1 MERTLK
7 EGNFSLSRAGEG
19 AMGGRGQG
27 WSDRGDFGPNALFC
41 NFYRTQVSL
50 GSGLWVPVSLC
61 LYVQELCE
69 NFTDV
74 TLADVDTKLILSD
87 DANKVTPALVSTHGF
102 VVPLTMF
109 DSNITY
115 ITQSLTGSAS
125 LDLGLWSTV
134 GLLPSRP
141 AQVPWQ
147 ENKVTSEQIF
157 AIHFIRF
164 GSPLH
169 SCGIKI

>member
-61 LYVQELCE
+61 TTPFW
-69 NFTDV
+69 NFADV
-74 TLADVDTKLILSD
+74 TLADDDTNWILADDTNRAIWVDSCHLGGGQSGLGGHQGGRQGEGTGVAWDIE
-87 DANKVTPALVSTHGF
+87 AGVQVSCDHVGDNIY
-102 VVPLTMF
+102 VV
-109 DSNITY
+109 
-115 ITQSLTGSAS
+115 G
-125 LDLGLWSTV
+125 
-134 GLLPSRP
+134 
-141 AQVPWQ
+141 
-147 ENKVTSEQIF
+147 
-157 AIHFIRF
+157 
-164 GSPLH
+164 PLH
-169 SCGIKI
+169 YVAIL